1 MTTDEM
7 IAIRGGEGAET
18 AYLEKDDPN
27 TQRTAI
33 HNPQELPRK
42 EERRLRLQP
51 CRQVGRQPQRHQGQ
65 VV

>member
-33 HNPQELPRK
+33 HNPQ
-42 EERRLRLQP
+42 
-51 CRQVGRQPQRHQGQ
+51 
-65 VV
+65 